1 MKRYIIKP
9 ETLTA
14 CEVFAEASR
23 EELRVLLALISTHG
37 LVESI
42 DALADVSRTTKSR
55 AASALM
61 LFCEEGVIT
70 EASEDGII
78 DEFEERLT
86 SRTITEELSIDVAK
100 SIRDENLSAL
110 LEECADIMGKPTLT
124 NPEIKSISALVTQ
137 YSLSVEYIAILCQNM
152 KKASSR
158 FTVQKLVNKA
168 ISLSERGIDCAERL
182 EQYLIEAERMSPAAY
197 EYCRALGIYR
207 KPSERELEYFERWDK
222 EFGYSVEI
230 IKEAFGI
237 TTINT
242 AKTSFRYMDR
252 ILSDWHAAGCKTVEE
267 CRRHSE
273 SRPKSDSAAQ
283 KRAKSVP
290 EKPRYGD
297 FDVEDAFAKALK
309 RSYGT
314 DTEEK

>member
-1 MKRYIIKP
+1 MKKYIINLVSLC
-9 ETLTA
+9 ER
-14 CEVFAEASR
+14 EVFSEASR
-23 EELRVLLALISTHG
+23 EELRVLLALISLGGVTEG
-37 LVESI
+37 AE
-42 DALADVSRTTKSR
+42 ALAAAAGTTKSR
-55 AASALM
+55 ALSALM
-61 LFCEEGVIT
+61 LFTEEGIIT

-78 DEFEERLT
+78 DEFEDRLAQNV
-86 SRTITEELSIDVAK
+86 ITEERSVDVAK
-100 SIRDENLSAL
+100 SIRDENLSSL

-137 YSLSVEYIAILCQNM
+137 YSLSAEYIAILCQNM
-152 KKASSR
+152 KKAGSR

-168 ISLSERGIDCAERL
+168 ISLSSRGIECAERL

-207 KPSERELEYFERWDK
+207 KPSERELEYFERWDRD
-222 EFGYSVEI
+222 FGYSVEI
-230 IKEAFGI
+230 VKEAFGI

-242 AKTSFRYMDR
+242 AKTSFRYMDK

-273 SRPKSDSAAQ
+273 SRPQSEKSSP
-283 KRAKSVP
+283 KRVKSVP

-309 RSYGT
+309 RSYGADT
-314 DTEEK
+314 DEK

>member
-1 MKRYIIKP
+1 MKKYIINLVSLC
-9 ETLTA
+9 ER
-14 CEVFAEASR
+14 EVFSEASR
-23 EELRVLLALISTHG
+23 EELRVLLALISLGGVTEG
-37 LVESI
+37 AE
-42 DALADVSRTTKSR
+42 ALAAAAGTTKSR
-55 AASALM
+55 ALSALM
-61 LFCEEGVIT
+61 LFTEEGIIT

-78 DEFEERLT
+78 DEFEDRLAQNV
-86 SRTITEELSIDVAK
+86 ITEERSVDVAK
-100 SIRDENLSAL
+100 SIRDENLSSL

-137 YSLSVEYIAILCQNM
+137 YSLSAEYIAILCQNM
-152 KKASSR
+152 KKAGSR

-168 ISLSERGIDCAERL
+168 ISLSSRGIDCAERL

-197 EYCRALGIYR
+197 EYCRTLGIYR
-207 KPSERELEYFERWDK
+207 KPSERELEYFERWDRD
-222 EFGYSVEI
+222 FGYSVEI
-230 IKEAFGI
+230 VKEAFGI

-242 AKTSFRYMDR
+242 AKTSFRYMDK

-273 SRPKSDSAAQ
+273 SRPQNEKSSP

-309 RSYGT
+309 RSYGADT
-314 DTEEK
+314 DEK